1 MKNDVLKV
9 DGKLLGI
16 NAVEQVTE
24 KFKKRKFWLE
34 TDIDSQWPQTVEFE
48 LIQDKVDIIDKFKKG
63 DILSVGFNL
72 RGRKYTNKT
81 TGKDAVFNS
90 LNAWFVDKS
99 KGETTS
105 KSEASSLSAE
115 DDLPF

>member
-1 MKNDVLKV
+1 MSDVLKV
-9 DGKLLGI
+9 DGRLLGI
-16 NAVEQVTE
+16 NTTEQVTD

-34 TDIDSQWPQTVEFE
+34 TDLDSQWPQTVEFE

-63 DILSVGFNL
+63 DMLSVGFNL

-99 KGETTS
+99 KKTDSTPKAEATS
-105 KSEASSLSAE
+105 AS

>member
-9 DGKLLGI
+9 NGKLLGV
-16 NAVEQVTE
+16 NAVEQVTD

-99 KGETTS
+99 KQESSTPTEDTTDT
-105 KSEASSLSAE
+105 EN
-115 DDLPF
+115 DLPF

>member
-1 MKNDVLKV
+1 MSDVLKV
-9 DGKLLGI
+9 DGRLLGI
-16 NAVEQVTE
+16 NSTEQVTD

-34 TDIDSQWPQTVEFE
+34 TDLDSQWPQTVEFE

-63 DILSVGFNL
+63 DMLSVGFNL

-81 TGKDAVFNS
+81 TGKDAVYNS

-99 KGETTS
+99 KNGTSTTVATTKDDES
-105 KSEASSLSAE
+105 
-115 DDLPF
+115 DLPF

>member
-1 MKNDVLKV
+1 MSDVLKV
-9 DGKLLGI
+9 DGRLLGI
-16 NAVEQVTE
+16 NTTEQVTD

-34 TDIDSQWPQTVEFE
+34 IDLDSQWPQTVEFE

-63 DILSVGFNL
+63 DMLSVGFNL

-99 KGETTS
+99 KKETAPKAEATS
-105 KSEASSLSAE
+105 S